1 MLQQQHH
8 GDKAQGRAAH
18 GVGQI
23 DPPGIP
29 RLAVQRVHHQGQR
42 RQGEQLIKEV
52 HRQHIGGEGDAQGDP
67 QAGQIESE
75 EPVLA
80 SLPAHV
86 LRRVQAG
93 QGPQDRHQHG
103 KDAGQ
108 SIHPEGDGQP
118 LPQGQQLERLLPPQG
133 EHRSQGRRRPG
144 TGGADHKILAPPR
157 VLGPPDQKDA
167 PRRHGQQNGKQHQH
181 SAFSLLSFLMRSL
194 QK

>member
-1 MLQQQHH
+1 MYSAAYRQARGHRTDTSTAKTQ
-8 GDKAQGRAAH
+8 DSPSTRKAM
-18 GVGQI
+18 
-23 DPPGIP
+23 D
-29 RLAVQRVHHQGQR
+29 
-42 RQGEQLIKEV
+42 
-52 HRQHIGGEGDAQGDP
+52 
-67 QAGQIESE
+67 
-75 EPVLA
+75 
-80 SLPAHV
+80 SL
-86 LRRVQAG
+86 
-93 QGPQDRHQHG
+93 
-103 KDAGQ
+103 
-108 SIHPEGDGQP
+108 